1 MKIKAR
7 KWLNIQEG
15 SLPEEKIRRK
25 SLICAK
31 EIRCLLTLRK
41 TLVVDERNEALDS
54 SLQREIF
61 ASFLT

>member
-15 SLPEEKIRRK
+15 SLPEEKIRGK
-25 SLICAK
+25 SLMRAK

-41 TLVVDERNEALDS
+41 TLVVDERNKALDS